1 VDCYI
6 GEMKNIIIPFIS
18 FQFLHLNMFN
28 YNIYLYLFEIMGSL
42 SGGAVVSAPENK
54 SWVIL

>member
-28 YNIYLYLFEIMGSL
+28 LVIFINGFIILIFIYL
-42 SGGAVVSAPENK
+42 K
-54 SWVIL
+54 